1 MMSMDSGDDLDVGLG
16 YDDVAHGS
24 VSLKTKFWP
33 WHKPR
38 KQYIRNKQWNT
49 AAANLIDHL
58 RLKEKGRSLQYL
70 SLPGSDLLDVRSLYT
85 VCAAKEVRLKFIG
98 LNEIT
103 AGDKEATM
111 DQLISINE
119 LHGLQYIDPSSDV
132 YEDQLERLCVDKSIA
147 QEHIIKRASS
157 YDVINIDLC
166 RSMLES
172 PPQEKQS
179 NYYDA
184 LFKLLRH
191 QADNRTEDWLF
202 FVTTRTNQDMVHE
215 GAFRKF
221 VEALEQIF
229 DLDEAVYNKCNELEI
244 FGKEVLVERR
254 IDVNKVD
261 APSYNNLVSAGIG
274 KWVLS
279 ALAGR
284 PPAHKSKMLQLFGY
298 NVVQREGDACDM
310 MSFGFWCK
318 HIPNKAVDAF
328 GLAGAGANLNA
339 EDVAAA
345 VSRARLT
352 IVESVSKLIN
362 VDVHMA
368 DDDVFEEMLHSST
381 SLMKSARYD
390 IASYVDWARDDHG
403 KVKSWLASRGIA

>member
-1 MMSMDSGDDLDVGLG
+1 MISMDSGDELEVGLG
-16 YDDVAHGS
+16 YDDVTHGS
-24 VSLKTKFWP
+24 VSLKTKFAP

-38 KQYIRNKQWNT
+38 KQYIRNRQWNV
-49 AAANLIDHL
+49 AASNLIEHL
-58 RLKEKGRSLQYL
+58 QLKAKDRSLQYL

-103 AGDKEATM
+103 VGDKETTM

-119 LHGLQYIDPSSDV
+119 LHGLKYIDPSSDV
-132 YEDQLERLCVDKSIA
+132 YEDQLESLCVNKSIA
-147 QEHIIKRASS
+147 QENIIKRASS

-172 PPQEKQS
+172 PPQDKQS

-221 VEALEQIF
+221 VEGLEQIF
-229 DLDEAVYNKCNELEI
+229 DVDDAVYNRCCELEI
-244 FGKEVLVERR
+244 FGKDTLVERR
-254 IDVNKVD
+254 IDVDKID
-261 APSYNNLVSAGIG
+261 APSYNNLLSAGIG
-274 KWVLS
+274 KWVLA
-279 ALAGR
+279 ALAGQ

-298 NVVQREGDACDM
+298 NVLQRDNDSCDM
-310 MSFGFWCK
+310 MSFGFWCR
-318 HIPNKAVDAF
+318 HIPNKAKDAF
-328 GLAGAGANLNA
+328 GLAGAGVNLNA
-339 EDVAAA
+339 EDVTAA
-345 VSRARLT
+345 VGKARLA
-352 IVESVSKLIN
+352 IIESVSKFIN
-362 VDVHMA
+362 VDVDMA
-368 DDDVFEEMLHSST
+368 NDEVFEEMLQSST
-381 SLMKSARYD
+381 SLMRSARYD
-390 IASYVDWARDDHG
+390 VPSYIDWARDDHG
-403 KVKSWLASRGIA
+403 KVKMWLAARGTS

>member
-1 MMSMDSGDDLDVGLG
+1 MMSMDSEDDLDVGLG
-16 YDDVAHGS
+16 YEDVTHGS
-24 VSLKTKFWP
+24 ISLKTKFLP

-38 KQYIRNKQWNT
+38 KQYIRNNQWNAVT
-49 AAANLIDHL
+49 ASLIDHL

-70 SLPGSDLLDVRSLYT
+70 SLPGSDLLDVRSLYS
-85 VCAAKEVRLKFIG
+85 VCAAKEVHLKFVG

-103 AGDKEATM
+103 AGDKESTM

-119 LHGLQYIDPSSDV
+119 LRGLQYIDPSSDV
-132 YEDQLERLCVDKSIA
+132 YEDQLERLCINKSIA
-147 QEHIIKRASS
+147 QEQIIKSSTS

-202 FVTTRTNQDMVHE
+202 FVTTRTNQDMVHAD
-215 GAFRKF
+215 AFRKF
-221 VEALEQIF
+221 VQALEEIF
-229 DLDEAVYNKCNELEI
+229 DLDQIVYDKCNELKI
-244 FGKEVLVERR
+244 FSKDVLADRR
-254 IDVNKVD
+254 INIEKMDPV
-261 APSYNNLVSAGIG
+261 SYNNLVSAGIG

-284 PPAHKSKMLQLFGY
+284 LPAHKSKMLSLFGY
-298 NVVQREGDACDM
+298 NVFQRAEGPCDM

-318 HIPNKAVDAF
+318 YIPNKAIDAF
-328 GLAGAGANLNA
+328 GLAGGINLNA
-339 EDVAAA
+339 EDVDTAI
-345 VSRARLT
+345 SKARVKV
-352 IVESVSKLIN
+352 IESVSKVID
-362 VDVHMA
+362 VDLHMSN
-368 DDDVFEEMLHSST
+368 DEVFEEMLQTSSK
-381 SLMKSARYD
+381 LMKSARYD
-390 IASYVDWARDDHG
+390 VDSYVRWAREDHG
-403 KVKSWLASRGIA
+403 KVQDWLANRGIA